1 MVMGTGFAPFR
12 GGPLRYADSVGTVK
26 IVEELSRLAD
36 VAGPHYAASARLRDM
51 AKTGRCFYES

>member
-1 MVMGTGFAPFR
+1 
-12 GGPLRYADSVGTVK
+12 VGTVK